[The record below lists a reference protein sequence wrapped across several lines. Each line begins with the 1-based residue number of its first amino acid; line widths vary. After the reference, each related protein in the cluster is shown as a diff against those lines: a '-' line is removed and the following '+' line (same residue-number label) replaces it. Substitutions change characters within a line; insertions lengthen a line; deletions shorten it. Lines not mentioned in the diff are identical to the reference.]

1 MPGISR
7 WLKGV
12 GHTSST
18 TCISGTCRQS
28 KDLSTDSS
36 EKRLHDNGLGLC
48 CYLWPMLPLA
58 SLSVPSTKHPSQRP
72 WCSLLPGP
80 AQ

>member
-1 MPGISR
+1 MPGISC

-12 GHTSST
+12 GHTVATSST

-36 EKRLHDNGLGLC
+36 EKRLHDNSPGLC
-48 CYLWPMLPLA
+48 C
-58 SLSVPSTKHPSQRP
+58 
-72 WCSLLPGP
+72 
-80 AQ
+80 